1 LKAGDPTTALR
12 QPESIVI
19 TEAIAKKYFG
29 NEDAIGK
36 VIRMNHKD
44 DFTVTGILPALPE
57 NSHLQFSCLIPMT
70 FLARTERDLKEYIWD
85 NFNFYTYVYLD
96 DKTASSPESLTA
108 LAKKFRGIYQKNEPN
123 LKVHFALQPLEDIHL
138 KSDFMADLP
147 GHGNIQYVYIFTIVG
162 IFILAVACINFM
174 NLATARSA
182 RRAKEVGMRKVSGAV
197 RFQLVKQFLA
207 ESSLIAFLSLALAL
221 AIAFAALPAFNE
233 LSGKN
238 LDISFLNWKLVASLL
253 GITFITGLV
262 AGSYPA
268 FFLSSFVPAAVLKG
282 NLKAGAKT
290 SAFRNVMVVIQ
301 FTVSIALL
309 VGTMIVYNQLQ
320 FIKNKNIGFDKENL
334 IYSWMTG
341 DLWNKYQA
349 LRTSLDQNSMTTDF
363 AFVNDLPTNIN
374 NNTIGVEWPG
384 KDPNTQPLFSNTAF
398 DDNAL
403 GILNL
408 TLLNGRNFSRD
419 IASDTANYLVNETAL
434 ETMNMTVEDAV
445 GKTITM
451 WDTKGTIIGVVKD
464 FNFVPLQK
472 AIAPLIIRYNR
483 WGGVALVRT
492 KPQQIESSI
501 SEMEKIFKS
510 LNPEY
515 PFSYNFVDQNFENM
529 YKSEQRLSSLFTIF
543 AGLAIFISCLGLYG
557 LSAFL
562 AERRTKEIGVRKVL
576 GASVFSVVY
585 LLSKTFTLPIII
597 AMLIATPLSWYAMT
611 EWLSGFA
618 YHIDISW
625 TVFAIAFVISLFI
638 AWATVSFE
646 SLKAAMADPA
656 KSLRDE

>member
-1 LKAGDPTTALR
+1 
-12 QPESIVI
+12 
-19 TEAIAKKYFG
+19 
-29 NEDAIGK
+29 
-36 VIRMNHKD
+36 
-44 DFTVTGILPALPE
+44 
-57 NSHLQFSCLIPMT
+57 
-70 FLARTERDLKEYIWD
+70 
-85 NFNFYTYVYLD
+85 
-96 DKTASSPESLTA
+96 
-108 LAKKFRGIYQKNEPN
+108 
-123 LKVHFALQPLEDIHL
+123 
-138 KSDFMADLP
+138 
-147 GHGNIQYVYIFTIVG
+147 
-162 IFILAVACINFM
+162 
-174 NLATARSA
+174 
-182 RRAKEVGMRKVSGAV
+182 
-197 RFQLVKQFLA
+197 
-207 ESSLIAFLSLALAL
+207 
-221 AIAFAALPAFNE
+221 
-233 LSGKN
+233 
-238 LDISFLNWKLVASLL
+238 
-253 GITFITGLV
+253 
-262 AGSYPA
+262 
-268 FFLSSFVPAAVLKG
+268 
-282 NLKAGAKT
+282 
-290 SAFRNVMVVIQ
+290 
-301 FTVSIALL
+301 
-309 VGTMIVYNQLQ
+309 
-320 FIKNKNIGFDKENL
+320 
-334 IYSWMTG
+334 
-341 DLWNKYQA
+341 
-349 LRTSLDQNSMTTDF
+349 
-363 AFVNDLPTNIN
+363 
-374 NNTIGVEWPG
+374 
-384 KDPNTQPLFSNTAF
+384 
-398 DDNAL
+398 
-403 GILNL
+403 
-408 TLLNGRNFSRD
+408 LLNGRNFSRD

-529 YKSEQRLSSLFTIF
+529 YKSEQRL
-543 AGLAIFISCLGLYG
+543 GLYG